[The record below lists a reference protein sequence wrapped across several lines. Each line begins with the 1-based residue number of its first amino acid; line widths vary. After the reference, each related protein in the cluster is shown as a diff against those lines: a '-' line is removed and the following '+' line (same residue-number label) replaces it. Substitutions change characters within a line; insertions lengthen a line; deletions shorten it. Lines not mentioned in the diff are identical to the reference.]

1 MQSGLDGNQYRV
13 IFRSAGVSVCIN
25 KGIPLWKVY
34 LQKDCKR
41 IADVQDYV
49 KQQKYRR
56 FLERRPR
63 RMYVCVVLC
72 AVVEFFSKIQ

>member
-1 MQSGLDGNQYRV
+1 MEG
-13 IFRSAGVSVCIN
+13 
-25 KGIPLWKVY
+25 Y
-34 LQKDCKR
+34 LQKGLQ
-41 IADVQDYV
+41 ADVQDYV